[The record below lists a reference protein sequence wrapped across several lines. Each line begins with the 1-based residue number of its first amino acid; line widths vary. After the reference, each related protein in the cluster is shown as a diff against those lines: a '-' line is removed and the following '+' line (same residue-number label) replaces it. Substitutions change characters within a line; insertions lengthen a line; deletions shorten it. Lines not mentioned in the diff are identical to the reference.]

1 MGTPYDDLAPVDPQ
15 ELVGVDPSC
24 GTEVTRHIAAAFAG
38 EFAQLGYS
46 GSEILGLFRTP
57 FYATVHR
64 TWQLLGEEEIARI
77 VTERVTAWRRVTQTT
92 IELPDGA
99 EAKPPRPG

>member
-77 VTERVTAWRRVTQTT
+77 VADSVAVWRRGTSTVTDWPHGT
-92 IELPDGA
+92 
-99 EAKPPRPG
+99 KP